1 MAKIKQLNVALLG
14 LGTVGKGLVSLL
26 KENEAEILN
35 KHGAKVNIVKIFER
49 NADKLEKFGLDRN
62 LFTDSMEDICG
73 DKNVDIVVE
82 LLGRIH
88 PSKEYIESALRAGKN
103 VVTANKDLICM
114 HGGELLK
121 TAKQNGAVLLYEA
134 SCLGA
139 VPVINTLKNNFLGD
153 EIKSIKGI
161 FNGTT
166 NYILTKMT
174 QEGLS
179 YEECL
184 KEAQALG
191 YAESDPTNDVEGI
204 DAAYKLC
211 ILSRFAFGLDAKFE
225 DISKK
230 GITQITPQDI
240 QIAARLGYTI
250 KLLAIAK
257 CGDGKLEMRVN
268 PVFVSNNHQL
278 SKINGAFNA
287 CTIEGNYS
295 DEITLIGRGA
305 GSHPTASAVANDI
318 MNFAHKMGDVGQR
331 SLKKAKMEKDGHMK
345 YYLRMSVIDRA
356 GILSSIAKIFGDNK
370 ISIESVIQDKNDNPD
385 IKSLIIVTHMTTSG
399 SMAKALEKI
408 SRAPSV
414 QSVDSVIE
422 VMG

>member
-1 MAKIKQLNVALLG
+1 MATVKQINIALLG
-14 LGTVGKGLVSLL
+14 LGTVGKGLVNLL

-35 KHGAKVNIVKIFER
+35 KHNAKVNVVKVFER
-49 NADKLEKFGLDRN
+49 NADKLVKFGLDKN
-62 LFTDSMEDICG
+62 LFTDNMQNIYD
-73 DKNVDIVVE
+73 DANVDVVVE

-88 PSKEYIESALRAGKN
+88 PSKEYIEGALKAKKN

-114 HGGELLK
+114 HGGELLEV
-121 TAKQNGAVLLYEA
+121 AKENGVTLLYEA

-211 ILSRFAFGLDAKFE
+211 ILSRFAFGLDAKFD
-225 DISKK
+225 DITKK
-230 GITQITPQDI
+230 GITKITSQDI

-257 CGDGKLEMRVN
+257 CNNGELEMRVN

-305 GSHPTASAVANDI
+305 GSHPTASAVANDV
-318 MNFAHKMGDVGQR
+318 MNFAHTMGDVGNR
-331 SLKKAKMEKDGHMK
+331 TLKKAKLAKDGTMK
-345 YYLRMSVIDRA
+345 YYLRLSILDKP
-356 GILSSIAKIFGDNK
+356 GILSDIAKIFGDNG
-370 ISIESVIQDKNDNPD
+370 ISIESVIQDKNDNPEV
-385 IKSLIIVTHMTTSG
+385 KSLIIVTHVTTSSG
-399 SMAKALEKI
+399 MQKALDKI
-408 SRAPSV
+408 TKTASV
-414 QSVDSVIE
+414 QSVDSVLE
-422 VMG
+422 VIG